1 MSRRAWRILL
11 GAALVLVL
19 GALALT
25 FGRRAAVREVLDP
38 SFLASEA
45 LPQLLQRIRNFH
57 RVITREGRKVLEVS
71 AKEASYFKNDK
82 AVEIVEPRVV
92 FYEGGERAGEVSA
105 DRGRLYLEGTE
116 VLAVEVTG
124 RVLFEL
130 GRLRLTAENLSYDQ
144 ASGHL
149 FVRGEAVVEAAEMV
163 LSGADLTVDM
173 LRRSVVIASNVHMTL
188 RPRQGEARG
197 NGKGEAR

>member
-1 MSRRAWRILL
+1 VSRRAWRYLL

-19 GALALT
+19 VGLGLSL
-25 FGRRAAVREVLDP
+25 GRRAVVEKVLDP

-82 AVEIVEPRVV
+82 AVEIVEPRVI

-105 DRGRLYLEGTE
+105 ERGRLYLDGTE

-124 RVLFEL
+124 KVLFEL
-130 GRLRLTAENLSYDQ
+130 GRMKVTAENLSYDPEGGQ
-144 ASGHL
+144 IA
-149 FVRGEAVVEAAEMV
+149 VRGEARVDAAEMA
-163 LSGADLTVDM
+163 LSGTDMVVD
-173 LRRSVVIASNVHMTL
+173 VVKRTLVIGSNVKMTL
-188 RPRQGEARG
+188 RPKEGAPQ
-197 NGKGEAR
+197 

>member
-1 MSRRAWRILL
+1 MSRRAWRYLL

-19 GALALT
+19 VGLGLSL
-25 FGRRAAVREVLDP
+25 GRRAVVEKVLDP

-82 AVEIVEPRVV
+82 AVEIVEPRVI

-105 DRGRLYLEGTE
+105 ERGRLYLDGTE

-124 RVLFEL
+124 KVLFEL
-130 GRLRLTAENLSYDQ
+130 GRMKVTAENLSYDPEGGQ
-144 ASGHL
+144 IA
-149 FVRGEAVVEAAEMV
+149 VRGEARLDAAEMA
-163 LSGADLTVDM
+163 LSGTDLVVD
-173 LRRSVVIASNVHMTL
+173 VVKRTLVIGSNVKMTL
-188 RPRQGEARG
+188 RPKEGAPQ
-197 NGKGEAR
+197 